1 MSVGPRP
8 HAGAG
13 LREQDAQLPALP
25 GLGPRIGPA
34 CPGNGRCRQGR
45 CTELAVAVTPRLQ
58 WSAWTE
64 GGRAVADMAMTG
76 LVAQCGDGSIR
87 ARPRQVSTDGG
98 TARAIGRE
106 KALVTGRGKA

>member
-76 LVAQCGDGSIR
+76 LVVQCGNTCIR
-87 ARPRQVSTDGG
+87 ARPRQVREGR
-98 TARAIGRE
+98 RASLAER
-106 KALVTGRGKA
+106 RR